1 MNYFDYQSNGT
12 LGRIWSLF
20 AGLDKISEEEKLGKT
35 RRSCAYSHTLEIVN
49 AAMSGSLSTDDES
62 ISEFNLEAYE
72 FKCAENDKINKI
84 KQTDKVLYI
93 VDSVGEDEENVGFG
107 DVSSRKLRSLEESF
121 EILEGMEAFESNL
134 LKLYNIRSE
143 YIKDRGIDV
152 VSILNSSLK
161 GIPDAV
167 SQIKQLITE
176 NSGLREL
183 VVSLCEDGSD
193 GALMSRLEAVL

>member
-167 SQIKQLITE
+167 SQIKQLVTE

>member
-1 MNYFDYQSNGT
+1 MNYFDYQSSGT
-12 LGRIWSLF
+12 LGRVWSLF
-20 AGLDKISEEEKLGKT
+20 AGLERISEEEKLGKT

-49 AAMSGSLSTDDES
+49 AAMNGSLSTDDDS
-62 ISEFNLEAYE
+62 IDAFNLEAYE

-84 KQTDKVLYI
+84 KQTDKLLYI

-107 DVSSRKLRSLEESF
+107 DISDRKLKSVEESF
-121 EILEGMEAFESNL
+121 EVLEGLASFESNL

-152 VSILNSSLK
+152 VSILSSSLK

-167 SQIKQLITE
+167 SQIKELLCE

-183 VVSLCEDGSD
+183 VVSLCEDGGD